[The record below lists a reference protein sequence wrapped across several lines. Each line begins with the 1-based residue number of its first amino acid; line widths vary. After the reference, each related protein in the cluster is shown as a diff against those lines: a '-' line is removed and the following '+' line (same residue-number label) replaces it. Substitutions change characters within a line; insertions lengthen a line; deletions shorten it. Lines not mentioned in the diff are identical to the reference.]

1 MGYHPL
7 AEDDGLYLAAVKYR
21 LNPSLYSH
29 DSVFFLIQMQ
39 ATFFDRW
46 MAAFIRFTGIPVSAA
61 ELLWQGIAIV
71 WTLFCCWG
79 IARQLFKEQ
88 RAHWAGV
95 AMVGAMFTLPVGGT
109 ALYLVDQHLH
119 PRTLATALILTAVW
133 LVLDG
138 KRLPAV
144 PVALLSLFMHPIMAL
159 FGISFCAFLAFALR
173 EPAHQHPHAR
183 SRITSG
189 VGVAAFAPFGWLFE
203 PPNALWQKAVD
214 TRHYLILE

>member
-1 MGYHPL
+1 MIDFRKRNTLLLLGFSILAFAVMGYHPG

-95 AMVGAMFTLPVGGT
+95 AMVGAMFTL
-109 ALYLVDQHLH
+109 DRK
-119 PRTLATALILTAVW
+119 RT
-133 LVLDG
+133 
-138 KRLPAV
+138 RLN
-144 PVALLSLFMHPIMAL
+144 SSH
-159 FGISFCAFLAFALR
+159 
-173 EPAHQHPHAR
+173 
-183 SRITSG
+183 
-189 VGVAAFAPFGWLFE
+189 
-203 PPNALWQKAVD
+203 
-214 TRHYLILE
+214 